1 MNNESL
7 GHAHD
12 NLIALFLCNQIM
24 VTITMVTVVITPCE
38 KNHCGC
44 G

>member
-12 NLIALFLCNQIM
+12 NLIALFLCNQIL
-24 VTITMVTVVITPCE
+24 VTITMPGY
-38 KNHCGC
+38 CGYHSM
-44 G
+44 